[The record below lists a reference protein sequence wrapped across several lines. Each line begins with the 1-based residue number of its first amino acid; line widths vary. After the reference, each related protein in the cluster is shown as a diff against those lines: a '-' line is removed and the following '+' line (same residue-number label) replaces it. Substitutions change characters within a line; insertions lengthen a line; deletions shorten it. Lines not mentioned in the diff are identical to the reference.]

1 MTAGAVIVDPE
12 TRHVVAK
19 GYTCSS
25 HPLKHA
31 VMVCID
37 TVAAGQGGGAW
48 SLSVQTYSTLRDE
61 ETSPKRQKLC
71 QQYLCTGYDAYV
83 TVEPCIM

>member
-1 MTAGAVIVDPE
+1 MIVDPE
-12 TRHVVAK
+12 TGHVVAK
-19 GYTCSS
+19 GYTCCS

-48 SLSVQTYSTLRDE
+48 DLSKQTDSTQIGE
-61 ETSPKRQKLC
+61 ESSPKRQKLC
-71 QQYLCTGYDAYV
+71 QQYLCTGYDVYV
-83 TVEPCIM
+83 TMEPCIM